1 MEMGEIVLLVPRFL
15 NQGTYPE
22 KYSCEQ
28 EEKGI
33 LSFHNKRESKIMIST
48 FRKQHL
54 GRMPNN

>member
-33 LSFHNKRESKIMIST
+33 LSFHNKREGKIMIST
-48 FRKQHL
+48 FRKQH
-54 GRMPNN
+54 